1 MDLVDRNTAYY
12 SGSIGDTARK
22 TLVVYFAV
30 LRIPDREPEL
40 IETDYV
46 FTDDYKKLER
56 KLRYKLTKE
65 SSEAEYL
72 EILIRPID

>member
-1 MDLVDRNTAYY
+1 MNGQY
-12 SGSIGDTARK
+12 SDGSICDTDHKR
-22 TLVVYFAV
+22 LVVYFAV
-30 LRIPDREPEL
+30 LRMPDQEPEL
-40 IETDYV
+40 IETDHV

>member
-1 MDLVDRNTAYY
+1 MDVVDRNTVYY
-12 SGSIGDTARK
+12 SGSIGDTACK
-22 TLVVYFAV
+22 TLVVYFVV
-30 LRIPDREPEL
+30 LRMPDQEPKL